1 MALHSREHL
10 DAIREKSVSHWKR
23 QMAAKAAERESLAK
37 SNAGLVAAARA
48 ERDSGKPLVVESLE
62 AKLEKAIPGARVV
75 GGRPCDDPSK
85 PWAVWDSRRRLSV
98 AHSKRDAVD
107 KAIALWGAR

>member
-62 AKLEKAIPGARVV
+62 AKLEKAIPGAVTKWSFL
-75 GGRPCDDPSK
+75 RPSHEC
-85 PWAVWDSRRRLSV
+85 WAVWLE
-98 AHSKRDAVD
+98 KRVLATGGSERE
-107 KAIALWGAR
+107 AIDRAIFLFGGR

>member
-62 AKLEKAIPGARVV
+62 AKLERLLPGAALTGSKMVQGTDRVAGKRGRKTV
-75 GGRPCDDPSK
+75 ATGSTEREAIDRAIFLWGGR
-85 PWAVWDSRRRLSV
+85 
-98 AHSKRDAVD
+98 
-107 KAIALWGAR
+107 

>member
-10 DAIREKSVSHWKR
+10 DAIREKSVNHWRR

-48 ERDSGKPLVVESLE
+48 ERDSGKPLVVESLD
-62 AKLEKAIPGARVV
+62 AKLEKAIPGAKTDWVAARNEWSVWRKGRQLATGSSEREAIDRAIFLW
-75 GGRPCDDPSK
+75 GGR
-85 PWAVWDSRRRLSV
+85 
-98 AHSKRDAVD
+98 
-107 KAIALWGAR
+107 

>member
-62 AKLEKAIPGARVV
+62 AKLEKAIPGAVARWSFLRPSATCWVIRSED
-75 GGRPCDDPSK
+75 GRDLAFGPSE
-85 PWAVWDSRRRLSV
+85 RE
-98 AHSKRDAVD
+98 AVD
-107 KAIALWGAR
+107 RAICLRGAR